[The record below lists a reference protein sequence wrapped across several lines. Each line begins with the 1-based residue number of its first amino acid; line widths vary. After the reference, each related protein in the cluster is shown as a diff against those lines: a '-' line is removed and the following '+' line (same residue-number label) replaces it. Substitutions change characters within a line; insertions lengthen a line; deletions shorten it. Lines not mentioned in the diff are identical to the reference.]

1 MLRLENHA
9 CRPLLV
15 IPVTYGLL
23 SYADMT
29 SHDAPILPYQMWAL
43 PSDSSVGH
51 LTTTLYPQAT
61 PYYTLYPTPYT
72 LYPVQVGYLIVQEN
86 WVPEGM
92 SHRKGGVRT
101 DYPDIGDSRMVGYC
115 RLQWYVPQQ
124 YRM

>member
-1 MLRLENHA
+1 MHPFFLIKCGPYLPIRRLGTSLLHCTLRLH
-9 CRPLLV
+9 P
-15 IPVTYGLL
+15 T
-23 SYADMT
+23 
-29 SHDAPILPYQMWAL
+29 
-43 PSDSSVGH
+43 
-51 LTTTLYPQAT
+51 T
-61 PYYTLYPTPYT
+61 PYTLHPIPYT

-124 YRM
+124 YRMESRSSAVWDGVPFISSIG